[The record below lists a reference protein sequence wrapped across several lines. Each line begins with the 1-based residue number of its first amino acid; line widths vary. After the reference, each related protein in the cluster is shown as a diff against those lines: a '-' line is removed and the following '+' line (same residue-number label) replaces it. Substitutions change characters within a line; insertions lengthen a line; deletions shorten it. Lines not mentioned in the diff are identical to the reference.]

1 MEGHSIEMSLGI
13 PPAAVEES
21 ADKVTVVL
29 AAVTEG
35 PGGTQAGSVDEVV
48 EMEPVVAVRVAAESL
63 VWGPDSWTVIQQE
76 LVKSVV
82 GFDLGQS
89 AVGHRATG
97 PTGKKELG
105 NKKAETVGVPV
116 SVGACAAADRA
127 ALPVCEGQML
137 KGVAA
142 LGKVPALQAVLA
154 GAGSRGF
161 VVSEDL
167 GQLGHNTVSGSVSYN
182 LLVPAVRKFPSVRKA
197 CFPCLQRYVL
207 AFPLDIF
214 GVPKSHNPGQ
224 GNQTPV
230 GYL

>member
-1 MEGHSIEMSLGI
+1 MSLGI

-35 PGGTQAGSVDEVV
+35 PGGMQAGSVDAVAETG
-48 EMEPVVAVRVAAESL
+48 PVVVARVAAESL
-63 VWGPDSWTVIQQE
+63 VWSPGSWIVIQQE

-82 GFDLGQS
+82 GFDPGQS
-89 AVGHRATG
+89 AVGHRVTG
-97 PTGKKELG
+97 STGRKGLG
-105 NKKAETVGVPV
+105 NKEAETVGVPV

-167 GQLGHNTVSGSVSYN
+167 GQADHNKVPGSESYS
-182 LLVPAVRKFPSVRKA
+182 LLVPAVRKIPSVHKA

-214 GVPKSHNPGQ
+214 GVPKGHTLGQ
-224 GNQTPV
+224 GNQAPV